1 MNGLKFHGFGYF
13 APSKKIDNN
22 IISEGLDTDDEWIR
36 TRTGIVNRHFVEKN
50 QMNYELAKN
59 ACETAIVNSG
69 VGLDEIAYLIVCSF
83 SAEFPV
89 PSIAC
94 MVQESLGIN
103 DSCTCFDINAACS
116 GFLYGLHVM
125 RGLLIQDEID
135 NISKNHT
142 NKLSNKKTDKRYGVV
157 IGSEVI
163 SKFLDM
169 TDRGSCILFGDGAGA
184 AVVSI
189 ENEAV
194 YAYTSGSKGNFDVL
208 HVGGPNEINQY
219 VRMNGPEVFKF
230 AVSTIPKCIDE
241 ILHTTGLTIDDIDLI
256 VCHQAN
262 KRIIDAVRNKYKV
275 SEDKFPMNIS
285 EYGNTS
291 AASVPILLSE
301 LNEKGILK
309 KGMKVILTG
318 FGAGLTWAA
327 NLVEI

>member
-1 MNGLKFHGFGYF
+1 MNGLKFHGFGHY
-13 APSKKIDNN
+13 APENRIDNN
-22 IISEGLDTDDEWIR
+22 KISEGLDTNDEWIR
-36 TRTGIVNRHFVEKN
+36 TRTGIINRHFVTGN

-59 ACETAIVNSG
+59 ACEKAINNSG
-69 VGLDEIAYLIVCSF
+69 INKDDISYLIVCSF

-89 PSIAC
+89 PSLAC
-94 MVQESLGIN
+94 MVQESLGIKET
-103 DSCTCFDINAACS
+103 CTCFDINSACA
-116 GFLYGLHVM
+116 GFLYGLQVM
-125 RGLLIQDEID
+125 RGLLLQDELD
-135 NISKNHT
+135 S
-142 NKLSNKKTDKRYGVV
+142 SDKKYGVV

-163 SKFLDM
+163 SKHLDM

-189 ENEAV
+189 EKDAL
-194 YAYTSGSKGNFDVL
+194 YACTSGSKGNFEVL
-208 HVGGPNEINQY
+208 HVGGPNDTNKY
-219 VRMNGPEVFKF
+219 VFMNGSEVFKF
-230 AVSTIPKCIDE
+230 AVSTIPKCVDE
-241 ILHTTGLTIDDIDLI
+241 VLAKSGLTMDDIDLV

-262 KRIIDAVRNKYKV
+262 KRIIDAVRVKYKA
-275 SEDKFPMNIS
+275 SEEKFPMNIS

-301 LNEKGILK
+301 LNEKGVLK

>member
-1 MNGLKFHGFGYF
+1 MNGLKFHGFGHY
-13 APSKKIDNN
+13 APNKCIDNN
-22 IISEGLDTDDEWIR
+22 KISEGLDTNDEWIR
-36 TRTGIVNRHFVEKN
+36 TRTGIVNRHFVDEG

-59 ACETAIVNSG
+59 ACEKAINDSG
-69 VGLDEIAYLIVCSF
+69 ISIDDISYLVVSSF

-89 PSIAC
+89 PSLAC
-94 MVQESLGIN
+94 MVQESLGIKET
-103 DSCTCFDINAACS
+103 CTCLDINAACA
-116 GFLYGLHVM
+116 GFLYGLQVM
-125 RGLLIQDEID
+125 RGLLLQDELD
-135 NISKNHT
+135 SQF
-142 NKLSNKKTDKRYGVV
+142 SEKKYGIV

-163 SKFLDM
+163 SKHLDM

-189 ENEAV
+189 EKDAL
-194 YAYTSGSKGNFDVL
+194 YAYTSGSKGNYEVL
-208 HVGGPNEINQY
+208 HVGGPNNPNNY
-219 VRMNGPEVFKF
+219 VFMNGSEVFKF
-230 AVSTIPKCIDE
+230 AVSTIPKCVDE
-241 ILHTTGLTIDDIDLI
+241 VLSKSGLTMDDIDLV

-262 KRIIDAVRNKYKV
+262 KRIIDAVRNKYKAA
-275 SEDKFPMNIS
+275 EEKFPMNIS